1 VFASARTLLFGGLLG
16 KALGIAREVVT
27 AALFGTGPIAIA
39 YRLAQAAFLIPLN
52 GLLSDAFGAGF
63 TPAYA
68 RARADD
74 DEARVADSRSVESTS
89 RGGEPDSRGGQPG
102 SRSGKLF
109 AATHAVVLAVS
120 VAVGA
125 MLGLFARAWVH
136 ALAPGL
142 DPLTAQ
148 TAARMVAVLAFA
160 MPCYALTS
168 LYASAELAAG
178 DARTAAARASAQN
191 VGLLAG
197 ALGAWWSGD
206 PVAIAVGF
214 LAAYALLA
222 ARGLRAALALGLQPW
237 PRRGE
242 WLEAARVLS
251 GVWRA
256 VRWLLFV
263 PVLMQ
268 VHFVVER
275 RVASLVSGAAI
286 AALDYARFVSDTSV
300 LLLAMPLGVAGLGA
314 MASMSAARFHDTALR
329 SVRMLLY
336 AGAPLSLAIAVHGEA
351 IVRLVFARGAFGAD
365 SVAATAAILRWLSVG
380 LWAQLIGYAG
390 AKFLSARGRNVR
402 VIAIYALGVGA
413 NVALNLVLYRRVGAS
428 ALGIAAAAN
437 SVVFGTLILA
447 QLDLLAPLKRDLAT
461 VGALA
466 AAYAL
471 PWTLAP
477 VNADAHGWL
486 PLVVCA
492 AYWCAAV
499 TLVPRCREAVHEAW
513 LSLRA
518 AA

>member
-1 VFASARTLLFGGLLG
+1 VFATARTLLFGGLLG
-16 KALGIAREVVT
+16 KALGIARELVT

-52 GLLSDAFGAGF
+52 GLLSDAFAAGF

-74 DEARVADSRSVESTS
+74 TAARAS
-89 RGGEPDSRGGQPG
+89 G
-102 SRSGKLF
+102 SRSGEPVPCSGQSAQRSGELF
-109 AATHAVVLAVS
+109 AAMHAVVLGVS

-125 MLGLFARAWVH
+125 LLGLYAHAWVH

-142 DPLTAQ
+142 DPKTARM
-148 TAARMVAVLAFA
+148 AARMVTVLAFA

-168 LYASAELAAG
+168 LYASADLAAG
-178 DARTAAARASAQN
+178 DARMAAARASAQN

-206 PVAIAVGF
+206 PVAIAAGF

-222 ARGLRAALALGLQPW
+222 ARGLRSALAVGLRPW

-242 WLEAARVLS
+242 WRSAARLLD

-256 VRWLLFV
+256 VRWLLLV

-275 RVASLVSGAAI
+275 RVASLVSGEAV
-286 AALDYARFVSDTSV
+286 AALDYARFVSDTTV

-314 MASMSAARFHDTALR
+314 MAAMSDARFRTAALR
-329 SVRMLLY
+329 SFRMLLY

-365 SVAATAAILRWLSVG
+365 SVAATAAILRWLAVG

-402 VIAIYALGVGA
+402 VIAIYAAALGA
-413 NVALNLVLYRRVGAS
+413 NVALNLALYRLVGAA

-437 SVVFGTLILA
+437 SVVFGVLILA
-447 QLDLLAPLKRDLAT
+447 HLDLLAALKRDLAT

-466 AAYAL
+466 VAYAL

-477 VNADAHGWL
+477 VNADARGWL
-486 PLVVCA
+486 PLLVCA

-513 LSLRA
+513 LSLRTA
-518 AA
+518 A

>member
-16 KALGIAREVVT
+16 KALGIVRELVT

-52 GLLSDAFGAGF
+52 GVLSDAFGAGF

-68 RARADD
+68 RARAD
-74 DEARVADSRSVESTS
+74 EACDARAPASHSA
-89 RGGEPDSRGGQPG
+89 EPAP
-102 SRSGKLF
+102 RSGELF
-109 AATHAVVLAVS
+109 AATHAVVLGVS

-125 MLGLFARAWVH
+125 LLGIFARAWVH

-142 DPLTAQ
+142 DPATAQ
-148 TAARMVAVLAFA
+148 VATRMVAVLAIA
-160 MPCYALTS
+160 MPCYALVS
-168 LYASAELAAG
+168 LYASADLAAG
-178 DARTAAARASAQN
+178 DARLAAARASAQN

-206 PVAIAVGF
+206 PVAIAAGF

-222 ARGLRAALALGLQPW
+222 ARGLRGALANGLRPW

-242 WLEAARVLS
+242 WQEAARLLH

-256 VRWLLFV
+256 VRWLLLV
-263 PVLMQ
+263 PALMQ

-300 LLLAMPLGVAGLGA
+300 LLLAMPLGVAGLSA
-314 MASMSAARFHDTALR
+314 MATMSASRFHDTTLR
-329 SVRMLLY
+329 SMRMLLY
-336 AGAPLSLAIAVHGEA
+336 AGAPLSLALAVHGEA
-351 IVRLVFARGAFGAD
+351 IVRLLFARGAFGAD
-365 SVAATAAILRWLSVG
+365 SVAATATILRWLAVG

-390 AKFLSARGRNVR
+390 SKFLSARGRNVR
-402 VIAIYALGVGA
+402 VIAIYAAAIGA
-413 NVALNLVLYRRVGAS
+413 NVALNLALYPLVGA
-428 ALGIAAAAN
+428 AAIGIAAAAN
-437 SVVFGTLILA
+437 SVVFGVLILV

-477 VNADAHGWL
+477 VNVDARGWL
-486 PLVVCA
+486 PLLVCA
-492 AYWCAAV
+492 AYWCAAA

>member
-1 VFASARTLLFGGLLG
+1 MFAAARTLLLGGLLG
-16 KALGIAREVVT
+16 KALGIARELVT

-68 RARADD
+68 RARVGDD
-74 DEARVADSRSVESTS
+74 GARA
-89 RGGEPDSRGGQPG
+89 PG
-102 SRSGKLF
+102 PRSGDLF
-109 AATHAVVLAVS
+109 AATHAVVLGIS
-120 VAVGA
+120 LAVGVL
-125 MLGLFARAWVH
+125 LGLFASAWVH

-142 DPLTAQ
+142 DPATARM
-148 TAARMVAVLAFA
+148 AARMVTVLAFA

-168 LYASAELAAG
+168 LYASAQLAAG
-178 DARTAAARASAQN
+178 DARMAAARASAQN

-206 PVAIAVGF
+206 PVLIAAGF
-214 LAAYALLA
+214 LGAYALLA
-222 ARGLRAALALGLQPW
+222 ARGFRAALAQGLKPW

-242 WLEAARVLS
+242 WRAAARLLDA
-251 GVWRA
+251 VWRA
-256 VRWLLFV
+256 VRWLLLV

-268 VHFVVER
+268 AHFVVER
-275 RVASLVSGAAI
+275 RVASLVSGTAV
-286 AALDYARFVSDTSV
+286 AALDYARFVSDTTV
-300 LLLAMPLGVAGLGA
+300 LLLAMPLGIAGLSA
-314 MASMSAARFHDTALR
+314 MAAMSDAHFRAAALR
-329 SVRMLLY
+329 SFRMLLY
-336 AGAPLSLAIAVHGEA
+336 AGAPLSLAIAVHGES

-365 SVAATAAILRWLSVG
+365 SVAATASILRWLSVG

-390 AKFLSARGRNVR
+390 AKFLSARGRNAR
-402 VIAIYALGVGA
+402 VIAIYAAAIGA
-413 NVALNLVLYRRVGAS
+413 NVALNLALYPFVGAA

-437 SVVFGTLILA
+437 SVLFGVLILA
-447 QLDLLAPLKRDLAT
+447 HLDLLVPLTRDLAT
-461 VGALA
+461 VGVLA

-471 PWTLAP
+471 PWTLVP
-477 VNADAHGWL
+477 VNVDARGCL

-492 AYWCAAV
+492 AYWCAAA
-499 TLVPRCREAVHEAW
+499 TLVPRCREAVQEAW

>member
-1 VFASARTLLFGGLLG
+1 VFAAARTLLFGGLLG
-16 KALGIAREVVT
+16 KALGIARELVT

-74 DEARVADSRSVESTS
+74 ERARE
-89 RGGEPDSRGGQPG
+89 
-102 SRSGKLF
+102 LF
-109 AATHAVVLAVS
+109 AAMHAVVLGVS

-125 MLGLFARAWVH
+125 LLALFARAWVH

-142 DPLTAQ
+142 DATTAQ
-148 TAARMVAVLAFA
+148 MAARMVTVLAFA

-178 DARTAAARASAQN
+178 DARMAAARASAQN

-206 PVAIAVGF
+206 PVAIAAGF

-222 ARGLRAALALGLQPW
+222 ARGFRAALALGLKPW

-242 WLEAARVLS
+242 WRAAARVLD

-256 VRWLLFV
+256 VRWLLLV
-263 PVLMQ
+263 PALMQ
-268 VHFVVER
+268 LHFVVER
-275 RVASLVSGAAI
+275 RVASLVSGAAV

-300 LLLAMPLGVAGLGA
+300 LLLAMPLGIAGLGT
-314 MASMSAARFHDTALR
+314 MASMSDVRFRAAALR
-329 SVRMLLY
+329 SFRMLLY

-365 SVAATAAILRWLSVG
+365 SVAATAAILRWLAVG

-402 VIAIYALGVGA
+402 VIAIYAIAIGA
-413 NVALNLVLYRRVGAS
+413 NVALNLALYPLVGAA
-428 ALGIAAAAN
+428 ALGMSAAAN
-437 SVVFGTLILA
+437 SVVFGLLILGH
-447 QLDLLAPLKRDLAT
+447 LNLLSALKRDLIT

-466 AAYAL
+466 VAYAL
-471 PWTLAP
+471 PWTLVP
-477 VNADAHGWL
+477 VNADARGWL

-499 TLVPRCREAVHEAW
+499 TLVPRCRAAVHEAW